1 MINIKKNY
9 CIPGKHFFVIIIL
22 YLFSGGEDGLDS
34 GVFSGQLLYSD
45 NQKTLE

>member
-22 YLFSGGEDGLDS
+22 YSGGEDGLDS
-34 GVFSGQLLYSD
+34 GVFSGQFLLYSD